1 MPEEQSL
8 SSSISNYVR
17 SHGVRVCGVRRALE
31 ALSDVDA
38 EDLSQAL
45 KDRSVTNRSISL
57 ALGDRHIEITVD
69 ILKRHRRG
77 ECACES

>member
-1 MPEEQSL
+1 MPDKESL

-31 ALSDVDA
+31 ALSGIDL
-38 EDLSQAL
+38 EDLNVAL

-57 ALGDRHIEITVD
+57 ALSDRDITVS
-69 ILKRHRRG
+69 IEMLKRHRRG
-77 ECACES
+77 DCICES

>member
-17 SHGVRVCGVRRALE
+17 SHGVRVCGVRRALD
-31 ALSDVDA
+31 ALSGVDI
-38 EDLSQAL
+38 EDLNQAL
-45 KDRSVTNRSISL
+45 KDRSVTNRSITL
-57 ALGDRHIEITVD
+57 ALADRHIEISVD

-77 ECACES
+77 ECSCES